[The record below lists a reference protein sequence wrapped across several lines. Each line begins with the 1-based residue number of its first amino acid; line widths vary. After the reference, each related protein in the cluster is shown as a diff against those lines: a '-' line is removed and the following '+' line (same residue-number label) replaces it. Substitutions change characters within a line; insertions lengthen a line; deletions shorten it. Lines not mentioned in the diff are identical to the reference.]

1 MSDYSFIYIFY
12 INYVFLQGYEKVM
25 KILISNDDGY
35 QSKGIQM
42 LIHELRKISD
52 IVVVAPDRNRSGSS
66 SSLTLDKAVK
76 VTKVENDF
84 YYTSGTPTDCVHI
97 ALSGLIEFTPDLVIS
112 GINHGPNMGDDTIYS
127 GTVAAAMEGYLLNIP
142 SFALSMGSDNPK
154 NFNTAAKVTID
165 LIKLYNKKK
174 FGSSLLNINVPDIP
188 YDDLKGI
195 EITRLG
201 KRHAAEPAIKG
212 EVNNDNTLFWIGAAG
227 EPNDG
232 GHGTDFNAIKN
243 NMVSITPIHADLTD
257 YQNMKNI
264 KEWINE

>member
-1 MSDYSFIYIFY
+1 
-12 INYVFLQGYEKVM
+12 M

-35 QSKGIQM
+35 KANGIQA
-42 LIHELRKISD
+42 LIKELQKIAD
-52 IVVVAPDRNRSGSS
+52 LIVVAPDRNRSGSS

-76 VTKVENDF
+76 VTKIGNDF
-84 YYTSGTPTDCVHI
+84 YCIDGTPTDCVHI
-97 ALSGLIEFTPDLVIS
+97 ALSGLINFTPDLVIS

-142 SFALSMGSDNPK
+142 SFAISMGNEDSK
-154 NFNTAAKVTID
+154 NFKSAAKVTVD

-174 FGSSLLNINVPDIP
+174 FGSMLLNVNVPDLHYEDI
-188 YDDLKGI
+188 KGM

-212 EVNNDNTLFWIGAAG
+212 EESNTEILYWIGAAG

-232 GHGTDFNAIKN
+232 GPGTDFNAIQNK
-243 NMVSITPIHADLTD
+243 MISITPIHADLTD
-257 YQNMKNI
+257 YQNIENMKELL
-264 KEWINE
+264 KK